1 MAQHIIV
8 TKYNPLW
15 ADMFETEAAKIT
27 AILGKNCSAVHHIGS
42 TAVAGLAAK
51 PIIDIMPIVYSL
63 EDVDK
68 VAPEFEKIGYEY
80 MGEFGISGRR
90 YLRKGG
96 DKRTHQIHIFSVK
109 SEYDI
114 ERHLAVRDYLR
125 SHSAVC
131 EQYSG
136 LKKELANKYPYDI
149 EGYCDGKEEFV
160 KQLER
165 EALGWKGRQ
174 SSSQ

>member
-8 TKYNPLW
+8 TEYNPLW

-27 AILGKNCSAVHHIGS
+27 AVLGKNCSAVHHIGS
-42 TAVAGLAAK
+42 TAAAGLAAK
-51 PIIDIMPIVYSL
+51 PIIDIMSIVYRL

-96 DKRTHQIHIFSVK
+96 DERTHQIHIFSVK

-125 SHSAVC
+125 SQPTVC

-165 EALGWKGRQ
+165 EALG
-174 SSSQ
+174 